1 MERTPGPIPNG
12 NDAQHL
18 ERDLED
24 DMKTVIRFFVDG
36 NDHDQTEDETVVWQR
51 LADRVGSFLQGNE
64 SLTPF
69 TF

>member
-1 MERTPGPIPNG
+1 MEGAPVAIPNG
-12 NDAQHL
+12 NETKEL

-24 DMKTVIRFFVDG
+24 DMKIVVRFFVDG
-36 NDHDQTEDETVVWQR
+36 NDRDQTEDETVVWQR
-51 LADRVGSFLQGNE
+51 LADKVGSFLQRNE